1 MRKARL
7 GILVGTHG
15 RGSNMNAIIDAC
27 ERGDLNAE
35 VAVVVSPSESCGAV
49 ALARSRGVPVRI
61 VPYSEEDYP
70 GALVRTL
77 QEAGCFAVCLAG
89 YMRLLPAQVLEAF
102 PGRVLNIHPAL
113 LPKFGGK
120 GMYGMRVHEAVVA
133 AGEKESGCT
142 VHFVNENYDEGA
154 ILLQLKCSLEPGDSP
169 EDVAAK
175 VLKLEHQAYPMA
187 IKELIGRYGF

>member
-1 MRKARL
+1 L

-27 ERGDLNAE
+27 TRGDLDAE
-35 VAVVVSPSESCGAV
+35 VALVVSPIESNQAV
-49 ALARSRGVPVRI
+49 ESAKFKGVPVRI
-61 VPYSEEDYP
+61 LPYAMDDYAQ
-70 GALVRTL
+70 ALVQAL
-77 QEAGCFAVCLAG
+77 KDAGCFVVCLAG
-89 YMRLLPAQVLEAF
+89 YMRLLPKQVLDAF

-133 AGEKESGCT
+133 SGETESGCT
-142 VHFVNENYDEGA
+142 VHFVNERYDEGA
-154 ILLQLKCSLEPGDSP
+154 ILLQLKCSLSP
-169 EDVAAK
+169 SDTPDNVAAK

-187 IKELIGRYGF
+187 IQELINRYAR